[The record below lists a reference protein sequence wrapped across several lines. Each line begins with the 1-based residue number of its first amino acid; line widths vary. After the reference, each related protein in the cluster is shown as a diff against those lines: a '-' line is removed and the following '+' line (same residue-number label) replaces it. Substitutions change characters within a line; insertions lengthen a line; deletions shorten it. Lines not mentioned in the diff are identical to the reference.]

1 MVAEIESAAGGV
13 VSREP
18 EAQAVADFLT
28 SACHGPS
35 ALIIAGE
42 AGIGK
47 TTAWLAAV
55 LSVRAAAAESVLAYA
70 ALADL
75 LAGVEP
81 AALSNVPLPQ
91 RLAIDRILLRAGV
104 GGPQVDQHAVAAGF
118 LSILEGLGERSPVL
132 VAIDDLQWL
141 DPSSAQVLA
150 FVVRRLNGPVGVL
163 GTARDDADS
172 VTSWLHLPTPDAIG
186 RITLRP
192 LSIGAVNALISG
204 RLGRAFPRPTTR
216 RIHEVSGETRSMPS
230 SWRGGSTTVRRP
242 RTSCC
247 RGLWPSWCER
257 GSAVSPT
264 MFKRRCWPWPA
275 WPTPQC
281 RWCQR

>member
-1 MVAEIESAAGGV
+1 M
-13 VSREP
+13 
-18 EAQAVADFLT
+18 T

-55 LSVRAAAAESVLAYA
+55 ASAHERGFVVLSARAAAAESVLAYA

-192 LSIGAVNALISG
+192 LSVELARSAMALFDGPIAGPVDRGIGCRVCG
-204 RLGRAFPRPTTR
+204 R
-216 RIHEVSGETRSMPS
+216 
-230 SWRGGSTTVRRP
+230 RGTG
-242 RTSCC
+242 
-247 RGLWPSWCER
+247 
-257 GSAVSPT
+257 
-264 MFKRRCWPWPA
+264 
-275 WPTPQC
+275 
-281 RWCQR
+281 